1 MHRVPLVAWSSL
13 CVAPPRARAGKGP
26 ARHRVYPE
34 SRRTTHLACLLAH
47 MQLSKIANPGGADR
61 DRTDDIQ
68 LAKLALSQLSY
79 GPGYSKTGDTNRG
92 SAAHHVPGASCP
104 RRVAGTCCRGP
115 SVVGL
120 GRFELP
126 TPRLSS
132 VCSNQLSY
140 RP

>member
-1 MHRVPLVAWSSL
+1 
-13 CVAPPRARAGKGP
+13 
-26 ARHRVYPE
+26 
-34 SRRTTHLACLLAH
+34 

-79 GPGYSKTGDTNRG
+79 GPNAGGHDERREPRFVSP
-92 SAAHHVPGASCP
+92 SA
-104 RRVAGTCCRGP
+104 R
-115 SVVGL
+115 VVGL

-140 RP
+140 RPLPRPCAPGSQRAKRDALGLS